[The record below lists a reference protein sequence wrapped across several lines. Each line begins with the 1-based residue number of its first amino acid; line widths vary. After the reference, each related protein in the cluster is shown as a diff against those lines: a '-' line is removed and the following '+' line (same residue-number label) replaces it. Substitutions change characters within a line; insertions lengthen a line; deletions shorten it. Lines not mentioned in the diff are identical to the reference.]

1 MKKVLSLLIIVFL
14 LCGLFAGCSKS
25 PLDPKNPVT
34 LTMWHNYGG
43 DMQAT
48 MDYLIDQFNSTVGKD
63 KGIII
68 NVEAISSSSELNK
81 SLAMIADDDP
91 GAPDMPDIFTGYPKV
106 AIQFQEKG
114 MLANLDEYFTEDE
127 LSKYVDEFVAEGR
140 LSDGGLYVFP
150 IAKSTEVLY
159 VNMTLFNE
167 FAAATGASAD
177 DLATFEGIAR
187 LSKSYYDWCG

>member
-81 SLAMIADDDP
+81 SLQLR
-91 GAPDMPDIFTGYPKV
+91 TE
-106 AIQFQEKG
+106 QEPCH
-114 MLANLDEYFTEDE
+114 DR
-127 LSKYVDEFVAEGR
+127 GR
-140 LSDGGLYVFP
+140 
-150 IAKSTEVLY
+150 
-159 VNMTLFNE
+159 
-167 FAAATGASAD
+167 
-177 DLATFEGIAR
+177 
-187 LSKSYYDWCG
+187 